1 MKVLKGI
8 YTLLLYTF
16 QIIGIV
22 YICAVAIPNHFNF
35 GGIWLATLILA
46 AFVIIKVIAENYTE
60 SFYLRLVSH
69 SDSESSIILIFD
81 SIEETLYYRNEFIEK
96 SEEFKVEVYRDWV
109 RWYTE
114 NNNYPWLVS
123 GKAR

>member
-1 MKVLKGI
+1 MDNKLDGLDEFLFRKGYGPEVLTSEK
-8 YTLLLYTF
+8 LELKAL
-16 QIIGIV
+16 
-22 YICAVAIPNHFNF
+22 
-35 GGIWLATLILA
+35 
-46 AFVIIKVIAENYTE
+46 KVIAENYTE

-123 GKAR
+123 GKTR